1 MPTMMKA
8 TIVATFRV
16 DSMYSTE
23 DKNKS
28 IAEALRRKGRS
39 TQFSVRVN
47 TCRIDEQEEDEEDE

>member
-28 IAEALRRKGRS
+28 FAEALRRKGRR